1 MSTSAILNIC
11 YLIGSLGFIIGLKML
26 SKPETARKGNWVAAV
41 GMGIAIFGTIFLY
54 IDPETGKGITNLTWI
69 FGGMLIGTILG
80 TMSAKKV
87 QMTAMPQMVSIFNGM
102 GGICAGLIGIIE
114 FRHLIHL
121 NETPVGTLMTGH
133 ALIILLGLIIGTVS
147 FAGSVVAFLKLNG
160 NLNDYS
166 FKGQTFFNLF
176 FLVAVFGVA
185 LFMMNGDVANAHMM
199 MYVLF
204 AMACVYGISFVMPI
218 GGADMPV
225 VIS

>member
-1 MSTSAILNIC
+1 MSTSELSALLNIC

-41 GMGIAIFGTIFLY
+41 GMAIAIFGTIFLY

-114 FRHLIHL
+114 FRHLIHSVEA
-121 NETPVGTLMTGH
+121 NGGT
-133 ALIILLGLIIGTVS
+133 
-147 FAGSVVAFLKLNG
+147 
-160 NLNDYS
+160 
-166 FKGQTFFNLF
+166 
-176 FLVAVFGVA
+176 
-185 LFMMNGDVANAHMM
+185 
-199 MYVLF
+199 
-204 AMACVYGISFVMPI
+204 
-218 GGADMPV
+218 
-225 VIS
+225 